1 MNVLLVINFVAAKKI
16 IIYSIKHVFDCDNY
30 NCSIFYDYDSDQ
42 YYCSRL
48 NLLYLHMTFVCIQ
61 VLSACLYTCICLLDR
76 CLRCSTNK
84 IIIIITN
91 LLSHWDS
98 LHAKFGLLSPGK
110 ASCDRVALPNL
121 ESCLIYFHCFRNS
134 PNFEL

>member
-76 CLRCSTNK
+76 CLRCSTNNNNNNK
-84 IIIIITN
+84 LLLLLQIYSPIGTPSMRN
-91 LLSHWDS
+91 LDCFLQ
-98 LHAKFGLLSPGK
+98 GK
-110 ASCDRVALPNL
+110 PVVT
-121 ESCLIYFHCFRNS
+121 ESRY
-134 PNFEL
+134 PT